1 MKPYRIKIYTRSANL
16 ELYEYAKG
24 LFSIPNIPVV
34 RLTDTTSDSYLY
46 QILNDKNC
54 DIAINIDE
62 DAFIVDTKRMLN
74 LVDYM
79 LENDYVNCG
88 MPDGGALVI
97 RGCNPIVTNPFFN
110 IINLVAIRKQMK
122 SIKDIKNFKYSDV
135 KQQLIEQY
143 PAELLKSIYDF
154 DCSDFEPYYPFF
166 FYTAYHFRTLYLPSK
181 THTDGVSTILC
192 DPQGEAICYHSWWS
206 RGFGKDPF
214 HTKRILALKDEAYA
228 ITQKVQPTFGTS
240 LRARMLVDKQVRFIV
255 KWIIRI
261 KKIIVG
267 LLTFDEAYTSVLK
280 KKIGLAK

>member
-62 DAFIVDTKRMLN
+62 DAFIVDTKRMLD

-88 MPDGGALVI
+88 MPDGGALII

-110 IINLVAIRKQMK
+110 IINLAAIRKQMK
-122 SIKDIKNFKYSDV
+122 SLKDIKNFKYSDV
-135 KQQLIEQY
+135 KQQLIEHY

-181 THTDGVSTILC
+181 THADGVSTILC

-240 LRARMLVDKQVRFIV
+240 LRARMLVDKLVRLTIR
-255 KWIIRI
+255 WTIRI

-280 KKIGLAK
+280 KKVGLAK